1 MDFLQPR
8 LQQPDSRLI
17 FSGKLFFPNSQTT
30 LPLLQLV
37 GSCPFPLCTSEK
49 SLSSLWLLAGAPGR
63 YLKGKN
69 PFPQPALSYAAPPL
83 GPILDFL
90 LAVKTGLVPGGPKSG
105 HRVFQMKPHELLR
118 RGHSPF
124 PVLGSHTRA
133 QDVVGLQQGTDPLL
147 TRALPLTCWLQPRPC
162 RAAPGLQPQPVP

>member
-1 MDFLQPR
+1 M
-8 LQQPDSRLI
+8 
-17 FSGKLFFPNSQTT
+17 
-30 LPLLQLV
+30 
-37 GSCPFPLCTSEK
+37 
-49 SLSSLWLLAGAPGR
+49 APGK

-90 LAVKTGLVPGGPKSG
+90 LAVKTGLVPEGPKFG
-105 HRVFQMKPHELLR
+105 HRVFQMKPHELLS